1 MSRTFCAAFLRVLTS
16 RFYATGANG
25 RAYLL
30 IYGEPLFL
38 ALLLAALP
46 RMFGLWGVWA
56 AAPLSQLL
64 AAALGALLALA
75 SQPAAL
81 HSGIWAE
88 RQMAAAYLLGRR
100 RLRLALRQV
109 RRPG

>member
-1 MSRTFCAAFLRVLTS
+1 MLTS
-16 RFYATGANG
+16 RFYATGANS

-46 RMFGLWGVWA
+46 RVFGLWGVWA

-64 AAALGALLALA
+64 AAALGALLALV

-81 HSGIWAE
+81 RSGIRAE
-88 RQMAAAYLLGRR
+88 RWVAAVCLVGRR
-100 RLRLALRQV
+100 RLRLALRRV
-109 RRPG
+109 RRFG